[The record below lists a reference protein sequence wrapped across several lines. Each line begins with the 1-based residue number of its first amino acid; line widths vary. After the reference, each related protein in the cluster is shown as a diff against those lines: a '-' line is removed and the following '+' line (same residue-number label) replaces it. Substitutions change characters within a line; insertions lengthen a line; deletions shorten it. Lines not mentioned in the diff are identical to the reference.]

1 MSSNPVLEVLVVGVD
16 SPHGGGRQRYG
27 LLVGQVHSIVRI
39 DETESGGRLR
49 GGPGGWELVYEDGWV
64 PLRHLR
70 DSIGLS
76 GSQRNPLAG
85 QVGAARV
92 LGVRRSPDQTAGP
105 RYIGFVVDEVIEIRS
120 LLLGEVLPFPR
131 WVIHHLPP
139 STVWGALHVQGEG
152 DHALLLLLDGMAL
165 AGQVAGLRRQ
175 VERT

>member
-1 MSSNPVLEVLVVGVD
+1 MSSNPLLEVLVVGVD
-16 SPHGGGRQRYG
+16 NPSGDARQHYG

-39 DETESGGRLR
+39 DESQSGGRLR
-49 GGPGGWELVYEDGWV
+49 GGPAGWEMVYEDGWV

-70 DSIGLS
+70 DSIGL
-76 GSQRNPLAG
+76 GGADRNPFAG
-85 QVGAARV
+85 RDGVARV
-92 LGVRRSPDQTAGP
+92 VGVRCGTDPASGP
-105 RYIGFVVDEVIEIRS
+105 RYVGFVVDEVIEIRS

-139 STVWGALHVQGEG
+139 STVWGAVRATAEG

-165 AGQVAGLRRQ
+165 AGQVAGVIRQ